1 MAGGLIPPPM
11 CSAST
16 KIGECGESI
25 GDLGTD
31 ETVQMS
37 VVSDEVLKTNLS
49 WTMAITSML
58 PAPLG
63 LTMPLLVSAAPE
75 AAPRLVILVCL
86 CSELAG
92 AAHVVQVRQHELRTP
107 PHRSVGVAAN
117 ESEAACSFG
126 IRQNSRTTGQT

>member
-11 CSAST
+11 FSVST

-49 WTMAITSML
+49 WTMAMTSML
-58 PAPLG
+58 PAPVG

-75 AAPRLVILVCL
+75 AAARLVILVCL

-92 AAHVVQVRQHELRTP
+92 AAHVVQVRQQHEL
-107 PHRSVGVAAN
+107 
-117 ESEAACSFG
+117 
-126 IRQNSRTTGQT
+126 